1 MALLCRRPALT
12 GLCLQQALRK
22 EKRLDLESELLAAG
36 YHFQDGHTRVGIR
49 LYNQD
54 LEAES
59 GFIHMHGV
67 GQHTITR
74 AGCTT
79 AACILPTSQTLDL
92 AVVERA
98 HLSGCSFGNCV
109 CRVRPVKRKKECKR
123 WECQDAGGPL
133 TQTGRKMKKCSSW
146 RRRGE
151 VRL

>member
-1 MALLCRRPALT
+1 MALLCHRPALT
-12 GLCLQQALRK
+12 GLCLQRALRK
-22 EKRLDLESELLAAG
+22 EKRLDLESELLAAR
-36 YHFQDGHTRVGIR
+36 YHFQDGHKRVSIGF
-49 LYNQD
+49 YNQD

-59 GFIHMHGV
+59 GFIHIHGV
-67 GQHTITR
+67 RQHTI
-74 AGCTT
+74 T
-79 AACILPTSQTLDL
+79 AACILPTSQTRDL

-98 HLSGCSFGNCV
+98 HFSGCSFGNCV